1 MMKIFKA
8 NYFNAYFFLFQGI
21 SSGEITSAS
30 TDTTTA
36 TSTAITTIGGDGVN
50 SDIPTLGTTATT
62 RHDRREYV
70 PTFLLLQTDTTFPNT
85 TAADSPAEANTT
97 SGTPEEANSSNDT
110 TEEVIATSGTT
121 KEADVATIGGG
132 HHHNGHEEGQ
142 EASTLVEEGLGST
155 GGIGNSSHLSSIGST
170 TTAPDVSPSCTS
182 LILGILHSKTYL
194 SY

>member
-21 SSGEITSAS
+21 SSDEITSAS

-97 SGTPEEANSSNDT
+97 SGTPKRPTAAMTPPRRSSLP
-110 TEEVIATSGTT
+110 AAPPRRPMWRPSGVVT
-121 KEADVATIGGG
+121 
-132 HHHNGHEEGQ
+132 
-142 EASTLVEEGLGST
+142 
-155 GGIGNSSHLSSIGST
+155 T
-170 TTAPDVSPSCTS
+170 TTATRRARRPR
-182 LILGILHSKTYL
+182 H
-194 SY
+194 